1 MNKTEQTSTSRRAFL
16 QKTTTLAAAWTL
28 SASGLTSCEN
38 AQTNESD
45 NSDQGL
51 KILILG
57 GTSFLGPHQIK
68 AALDRGHQI
77 STFTRGKTQPTVH
90 QELFSKVE
98 ALVGDREND
107 LKALEDR
114 EWDVVIDNSGRRVEW
129 TKKTAELLKE
139 KVGQYV
145 YISSTGVYYPYLA
158 EDIKEDQALVLEVPS
173 PLEDEE
179 QKLEYGYGVM
189 KANSELTAKSI
200 FGEER
205 TLIIRPTYM
214 VGPADKTNRFIH
226 WPIRLSQGGKT
237 LVPGKTGDP
246 VQYID
251 VRDVADWM
259 IRLIEA
265 KTAGVFNAVGPAES
279 QDMYTFV
286 EKASAAFDVDTEL
299 IQIDDYDFLKAN
311 KIPYLIPWILP
322 EGNNWGSARVSNR
335 HAIDKGLN
343 FRPLTDTL
351 RDTYDWWMSDSVSQ
365 AQRDKVMQAPDGVLM
380 REAEV
385 LADWE
390 AKQNAG

>member
-1 MNKTEQTSTSRRAFL
+1 MNTNRREFL
-16 QKTTTLAAAWTL
+16 QKSTKLAAALTV
-28 SASGLTSCEN
+28 AAAGLTACSDT
-38 AQTNESD
+38 QTTGSEEAH
-45 NSDQGL
+45 QGL

-68 AALDRGHQI
+68 AALARGHQI
-77 STFTRGKTQPTVH
+77 STFTRGKTKPTVH
-90 QELFSKVE
+90 QELFSEVE

-107 LKALEDR
+107 LKALENRD
-114 EWDVVIDNSGRRVEW
+114 WDVVIDNSGRKVEW
-129 TKKTAELLKE
+129 TKKTAELLKDR
-139 KVGQYV
+139 VGQYV
-145 YISSTGVYYPYLA
+145 YISSTGVYYPYLT
-158 EDIKEDQALVLEVPS
+158 ENITEDQPLVMEVPQ

-189 KANSELTAKSI
+189 KTNSELAAKAV

-205 TLIIRPTYM
+205 TLVIRPTYM

-259 IRLIEA
+259 IRLIET
-265 KTAGVFNAVGPAES
+265 KTAGVFNAVGPSGAL
-279 QDMYTFV
+279 DMYTFV
-286 EKASAAFDVDTEL
+286 EKASTAFDVVREL
-299 IQIDDYDFLKAN
+299 IQIDDYDFLKEN

-322 EGNNWGSARVSNR
+322 EGNNWGSARVNNQQ
-335 HAIDKGLN
+335 AIANGLT
-343 FRPLTDTL
+343 FRPLRTTL
-351 RDTYDWWMSDSVSQ
+351 RDTHDWWFSDSVSQ
-365 AQRDKVMQAPDGVLM
+365 EQRDTLMKDANGVLM

-385 LADWE
+385 LAAWE
-390 AKQNAG
+390 AKQNKG

>member
-1 MNKTEQTSTSRRAFL
+1 MYTSRRTFL
-16 QKTTTLAAAWTL
+16 QNSTKLAAALTLAA
-28 SASGLTSCEN
+28 SGLSSCTN
-38 AQTNESD
+38 AQTDERKDAVDENKP
-45 NSDQGL
+45 L

-77 STFTRGKTQPTVH
+77 STFTRGKTKPTIH
-90 QELFSKVE
+90 QDLFSEVE

-107 LKALEDR
+107 LKALEGRD
-114 EWDVVIDNSGRRVEW
+114 WDVVIDNSGRRVEW
-129 TKKTAELLKE
+129 TKKTAELLRDR
-139 KVGQYV
+139 VGQYV
-145 YISSTGVYYPYLA
+145 YISSTGVYYPYLT
-158 EDIKEDQALVLEVPS
+158 EHIKEDQPLVMEVPS

-189 KANSELTAKSI
+189 KANSEQAAKAV

-205 TLIIRPTYM
+205 TLVIRPTYM
-214 VGPADKTNRFIH
+214 VGPADKTDRFIH

-259 IRLIEA
+259 IQLIEA
-265 KTAGVFNAVGPAES
+265 KTTGVFNAVGPAEA

-286 EKASAAFDVDTEL
+286 EKASTAFDLEREL

-322 EGNNWGSARVSNR
+322 EGNNWGSARVNNQL
-335 HAIDKGLN
+335 AVAKGLS
-343 FRPLTDTL
+343 FRPLADTI
-351 RDTYDWWMSDSVSQ
+351 RDTHDWWISDGVSQ
-365 AQRDKVMQAPDGVLM
+365 EQRDKVMKDAKGVLM

-385 LADWE
+385 LAAWE
-390 AKQNAG
+390 AIQNKG

>member
-1 MNKTEQTSTSRRAFL
+1 MKPNHTRRDFLYKSSQLALSIPLLATGLASCSGPKEGEEGTAEKVST
-16 QKTTTLAAAWTL
+16 
-28 SASGLTSCEN
+28 
-38 AQTNESD
+38 
-45 NSDQGL
+45 L

-77 STFTRGKTQPTVH
+77 STFTRGKTKPTVH
-90 QELFSKVE
+90 QELFAEVE
-98 ALVGDREND
+98 SLVGDREND
-107 LKALEDR
+107 LKALENRD
-114 EWDVVIDNSGRRVEW
+114 WDVVIDNSGRRVEW
-129 TKKTAELLKE
+129 TEKTAALLKDR
-139 KVGQYV
+139 VGQYV
-145 YISSTGVYYPYLA
+145 YVSSTGVYYPYLT
-158 EDIKEDQALVLEVPS
+158 ENIKEDQTLVMEVPD

-189 KANSELTAKSI
+189 KAKSELAARAA
-200 FGEER
+200 FGTER
-205 TLIIRPTYM
+205 TLVIRPTYM

-265 KTAGVFNAVGPAES
+265 KTAGVFNAAGPAEA

-286 EKASAAFDVDTEL
+286 EKASAAFEVETEL
-299 IQIDDYDFLKAN
+299 IQIDDYDFLKEN

-322 EGNNWGSARVSNR
+322 EGNNWGSARVNNQQAVAS
-335 HAIDKGLN
+335 GLT
-343 FRPLTDTL
+343 FRPLSATLKDTH
-351 RDTYDWWMSDSVSQ
+351 DWWFSDSVSQ
-365 AQRDKVMQAPDGVLM
+365 EQRDKVMKNAKGVLM

-385 LADWE
+385 LAAWE
-390 AKQNAG
+390 AKQNKG